1 MKIIIWKMIFKGGVF
16 FNSFLHF
23 GRELSRSLGMIEIIL
38 YILLGTALI
47 FAETLLIGG
56 IWCVLGIISCS
67 WGVWLAYGLY
77 GEPGA
82 WISAGFSI
90 LACIGAFLFWLYVLP
105 KTRFGKSIYLTSV
118 QSGAAPRPRFEEL
131 VGKTGV
137 VVSPLMPSGK
147 VKIGDGVYDAK
158 SSEPTIDAGVEI
170 EVVGFDSFSLTVK
183 KVSGK

>member
-1 MKIIIWKMIFKGGVF
+1 MIFKVGVF
-16 FNSFLHF
+16 FKSFLHF
-23 GRELSRSLGMIEIIL
+23 GRELSRSPGMIEIIL

-118 QSGAAPRPRFEEL
+118 QSGAAPRPKFEEL